1 MKKLVLVFAFVATL
15 GILIFADASVQDII
29 ITPTQPSTLTIKVWT
44 DRSVGSTYYPGD
56 SIYVYFKTSQDAYVT
71 IYDYTT
77 SGQLKVIFP
86 NFFQRDNFVRGG
98 VTYVIPNPNYNY
110 NFIVA
115 GPNGREIIEAIAS
128 TNPNV
133 LPKPSNSGNQLFQE
147 IPEGRG
153 YLQKLKLEIVGKPV
167 AVDTTYFYV
176 GYVPNVGT
184 VHFDSQP
191 QGASLYVDGV
201 YEGVTPLDL
210 QLAEGSHL
218 GVFWYGQMNVSK
230 VFNVVANT
238 YQVVSAIIAQP
249 QQPYYPQ
256 NQTFT
261 INFNTTPSGAMI
273 FVNGKM
279 LGISSCGI
287 DLSSGVYQITIVK
300 PDYSTIVT
308 EISVNHA
315 QIFSFSL
322 NKLNF

>member
-1 MKKLVLVFAFVATL
+1 MKKLVLAFVFLSALTMVL
-15 GILIFADASVQDII
+15 FGDASVQDII

-44 DRSVGSTYYPGD
+44 DRGAGATYYLGNN
-56 SIYVYFKTSQDAYVT
+56 INVYFKTSQDAYVT

-77 SGQLKVIFP
+77 SGQLKIIFP

-98 VTYVIPNPNYNY
+98 ITYVIPNPNYNY
-110 NFIVA
+110 NFTVI

-133 LPKPSNSGNQLFQE
+133 LSQPSVSGNQLFQE
-147 IPEGRG
+147 IPDGLG
-153 YLQKLKLEIVGKPV
+153 YLQKLKLSIVGKPI

-191 QGASLYVDGV
+191 QGAQLYVDGV
-201 YEGVTPLDL
+201 YEGITPLDL
-210 QLAEGSHL
+210 QLAEGNHL
-218 GVFWYGQMNVSK
+218 AVFWYGSMNVSK
-230 VFNVVANT
+230 NFNVSANT
-238 YQVVSAIIAQP
+238 YQVVSAVITQL
-249 QQPYYPQ
+249 QPYPR

-273 FVNGKM
+273 FVNGRM
-279 LGISSCGI
+279 LGISSCRIELGAGI
-287 DLSSGVYQITIVK
+287 YQITIIK

-308 EISVNHA
+308 EINVDSS
-315 QIFSFSL
+315 QF
-322 NKLNF
+322 LNFALKRLNF

>member
-1 MKKLVLVFAFVATL
+1 MKRFVLTFVFLIALV
-15 GILIFADASVQDII
+15 GMIFADASVQDII

-44 DRSVGSTYYPGD
+44 DRAAGSTYYPGD
-56 SIYVYFKTSQDAYVT
+56 RINIYFKTSQDAYVT

-98 VTYVIPNPNYNY
+98 ITYVIPNPNYNY
-110 NFIVA
+110 NFTIS

-128 TNPNV
+128 ANPNV
-133 LPKPSNSGNQLFQE
+133 LPQPSGSGNQLFQE
-147 IPEGRG
+147 IPEGLG
-153 YLQKLKLEIVGKPV
+153 YLQKLKLEIVGKPI

-191 QGASLYVDGV
+191 QGAQLYVDGV
-201 YEGVTPLDL
+201 YEGITPLDL
-210 QLAEGSHL
+210 QLAEGNHL

-230 VFNVVANT
+230 SFNVVANT
-238 YQVVSAIIAQP
+238 YQVVSVVFNQFSQP
-249 QQPYYPQ
+249 YPQ

-279 LGISSCGI
+279 LGISSCRI
-287 DLSSGVYQITIVK
+287 DLSFGTYQITIVK

-308 EISVNHA
+308 EITVNRS
-315 QIFSFSL
+315 QTFNFSL
-322 NKLNF
+322 KRLNF